1 MALRWYVVLV
11 QSGKEDRV
19 RENLTKRVKI
29 ASLEARIPRVLVPT
43 VKVTE
48 IKSGRKRVTHK
59 KILPGY
65 IMIEADVD
73 ENDEVRSM
81 EVWSLVRETPG
92 LGNVLGPHGHPTPM
106 SDEEVRKILAQ
117 MERADSSPTLAIG
130 FTKNDH
136 VKIQEGPFEGFE
148 GVVEEVDA
156 ERGRV
161 RVMVTI
167 FGRQNPVEIEYWKV
181 EPV

>member
-1 MALRWYVVLV
+1 MALRWYVVRV

-19 RENLTKRVKI
+19 RENLTKRIKI
-29 ASLEARIPRVLVPT
+29 AAMEPRIPRVLVPT
-43 VKVTE
+43 EKVTE
-48 IKSGRKRVTHK
+48 IKSGKKRVTHK

-65 IMIEADVD
+65 VMIEADVD

-92 LGNVLGPHGHPTPM
+92 FGDVLGAHNHPTAM
-106 SDEEVRKILAQ
+106 SDEEVRKILGQ
-117 MERADSSPTLAIG
+117 MERSDSSPTLAIG
-130 FTKNDH
+130 FHKNDH

>member
-1 MALRWYVVLV
+1 MTLRWYVVRV

-19 RENLTKRVKI
+19 SESILKRVK
-29 ASLEARIPRVLVPT
+29 ASGLEARIPRVLVPSE
-43 VKVTE
+43 KVSE
-48 IKSGRKRVTHK
+48 IKSGRKRVAHK

-65 IMIEADVD
+65 VMLEADLED
-73 ENDEVRSM
+73 NDEVRSM

-92 LGNVLGPHGHPTPM
+92 FGDLLGTHSHPTPM
-106 SDEEVRKILAQ
+106 SDEEVRKILGQ
-117 MERADSSPTLAIG
+117 MESSEASPTLAIG
-130 FTKNDH
+130 FAKNDH

-148 GVVEEVDA
+148 GVVEDVDA

-167 FGRQNPVEIEYWKV
+167 FGRSNPVDIEYWKL
-181 EPV
+181 ETA

>member
-1 MALRWYVVLV
+1 MVLRWYVVRV

-19 RENLTKRVKI
+19 RESLTKRIK
-29 ASLEARIPRVLVPT
+29 ASGMETRIPAVLVPT
-43 VKVTE
+43 EKVNE
-48 IKSGRKRVTHK
+48 IKSGRKRITHK

-65 IMIEADVD
+65 VMIEADLD
-73 ENDEVRSM
+73 DNDQERTM
-81 EVWSLVRETPG
+81 EIWSLVRETPG
-92 LGNVLGPHGHPTPM
+92 FGDVLGTHSHPSAM
-106 SDEEVRKILAQ
+106 SDEEVRKILSQ
-117 MERADSSPTLAIG
+117 MERSDVSPTLSIG
-130 FTKNDH
+130 FSKNDH

-167 FGRQNPVEIEYWKV
+167 FGRANPVEIEYWKV

>member
-1 MALRWYVVLV
+1 MTLRWYVVRV
-11 QSGKEDRV
+11 QTGKE
-19 RENLTKRVKI
+19 ERVKE
-29 ASLEARIPRVLVPT
+29 SLLKRIKAGSMESLIPRVLVPT
-43 VKVTE
+43 EKVSE
-48 IKSGRKRVTHK
+48 IKSGKKRVTQK
-59 KILPGY
+59 RILPGY
-65 IMIEADVD
+65 VMIEADLID
-73 ENDEVRSM
+73 NDEARTM

-92 LGNVLGPHGHPTPM
+92 FGDLLGTHSHPTPM
-106 SDEEVRKILAQ
+106 SDEEVRKILGQ
-117 MERADSSPTLAIG
+117 MEHSEASPTLAIG

-167 FGRQNPVEIEYWKV
+167 FGRSNPVDIEYWKV
-181 EPV
+181 EPA

>member
-1 MALRWYVVLV
+1 MVLRWYVVRV

-19 RENLTKRVKI
+19 RESLVKRVK
-29 ASLEARIPRVLVPT
+29 AAGVESRIPRVLVPT
-43 VKVTE
+43 EKVTE
-48 IKSGRKRVTHK
+48 IKAGRKRVTHR

-65 IMIEADVD
+65 VMIEGDLD
-73 ENDEVRSM
+73 NPEEVGTM
-81 EVWSLVRETPG
+81 EVWALVRETPG
-92 LGNVLGPHGHPTPM
+92 FGDVLGTHSHPIPM
-106 SDEEVRKILAQ
+106 SDEEVRKIFGQ
-117 MERADSSPTLAIG
+117 VERSDTSPTLSIG
-130 FTKNDH
+130 FAKNDH

-167 FGRQNPVEIEYWKV
+167 FGRANPVEIEYWKV

>member
-1 MALRWYVVLV
+1 MVLRWYVVRV
-11 QSGKEDRV
+11 QAGKEDRV
-19 RENLTKRVKI
+19 RESLQKRIK
-29 ASLEARIPRVLVPT
+29 AAGMESRIPLVLVPT
-43 VKVTE
+43 EKVTE

-65 IMIEADVD
+65 CMIEADLD
-73 ENDEVRSM
+73 DQDQVRTM
-81 EVWSLVRETPG
+81 EIWSLVRETPG
-92 LGNVLGPHGHPTPM
+92 FGDVLGTHSHPTPM
-106 SDEEVRKILAQ
+106 SEEEVRKILGQ
-117 MERADSSPTLAIG
+117 IERSDSSPTLAIG
-130 FTKNDH
+130 FHKNDH

-167 FGRQNPVEIEYWKV
+167 FGRANPVDIEYWKV

>member
-1 MALRWYVVLV
+1 MVLRWYVVRV

-19 RENLTKRVKI
+19 RESLLKRIKA
-29 ASLEARIPRVLVPT
+29 ASMDARIPRVLVPT
-43 VKVTE
+43 EKVTE
-48 IKSGRKRVTHK
+48 IKAGRKRVTHK

-65 IMIEADVD
+65 VMIEADLD

-81 EVWSLVRETPG
+81 EIWSLVRETPG
-92 LGNVLGPHGHPTPM
+92 FGDVLGTHSHATPM
-106 SDEEVRKILAQ
+106 SDEEVRKILGQ
-117 MERADSSPTLAIG
+117 MERSDTSPTLAIG
-130 FTKNDH
+130 VAKNDH

-148 GVVEEVDA
+148 GVIEEVDA

-167 FGRQNPVEIEYWKV
+167 FGRQNPVDIEYWKV

>member
-1 MALRWYVVLV
+1 MTPRWYVVRV

-19 RENLTKRVKI
+19 CESLIKRRNAAKME
-29 ASLEARIPRVLVPT
+29 SSIPRVLVPT
-43 VKVTE
+43 EKVTE

-65 IMIEADVD
+65 VMIEADLN

-92 LGNVLGPHGHPTPM
+92 FGDVLGTHSHPTAM
-106 SDEEVRKILAQ
+106 SDEEVRKIFGQ
-117 MERADSSPTLAIG
+117 VERSDTSPALAIG
-130 FTKNDH
+130 FHKNDH

-167 FGRQNPVEIEYWKV
+167 FGRANPVDIEYWKV
-181 EPV
+181 EAV

>member
-1 MALRWYVVLV
+1 MVLRWYVVRV

-19 RENLTKRVKI
+19 RENLTKRIKI
-29 ASLEARIPRVLVPT
+29 ASMEARIPRVLVPT
-43 VKVTE
+43 EKVTE

-65 IMIEADVD
+65 VMIEADVD
-73 ENDEVRSM
+73 DNDEVRAM

-92 LGNVLGPHGHPTPM
+92 FGDVLGTHSHPTPM
-106 SDEEVRKILAQ
+106 SDEEVRKILGQ
-117 MERADSSPTLAIG
+117 MERSDARPTLAIG
-130 FTKNDH
+130 FSKNDQ

-148 GVVEEVDA
+148 GVVEEVDT